1 MSTVSMAPASSSRR
15 LRRWRR
21 RLDPCVSVLGILV
34 ILGAVLFSQELRT
47 QILVTTCGIVLMEVG
62 VWRLAQ
68 RLLPSER
75 QYHALRAEVDRFLQL
90 VRYLNTAALA
100 RKAHDAPETHQ
111 AFAQVYQEMQQAVVR
126 MATLAGKTDAELA
139 AEKAQEPLRRA
150 V

>member
-1 MSTVSMAPASSSRR
+1 MSTVSIAPASSSRR

-111 AFAQVYQEMQQAVVR
+111 AFAQVYQEMQQAVTR

-139 AEKAQEPLRRA
+139 AERAQEPLRRA

>member
-47 QILVTTCGIVLMEVG
+47 QILVTTCGIVLLEVG

-75 QYHALRAEVDRFLQL
+75 QYHACRAEVDRFLQL
-90 VRYLNTAALA
+90 VRGLHTTGLTL
-100 RKAHDAPETHQ
+100 KTHDTPEAEQ
-111 AFAQVYQEMQQAVVR
+111 AFAQIYQDMQHSVAR
-126 MATLAGKTDAELA
+126 MAALAGKTD
-139 AEKAQEPLRRA
+139 
-150 V
+150 

>member
-75 QYHALRAEVDRFLQL
+75 QYNALRAEVDRFLQL
-90 VRYLNTAALA
+90 VRHLNTAALT
-100 RKAHDAPETHQ
+100 RKAHDTPETRQ
-111 AFAQVYQEMQQAVVR
+111 AFAQVYQEMQQAVAR

>member
-1 MSTVSMAPASSSRR
+1 MSTVSIAPASSSRR

-21 RLDPCVSVLGILV
+21 RLDPCVSILGILI

-75 QYHALRAEVDRFLQL
+75 QYNALRAEVDRFLQL
-90 VRYLNTAALA
+90 VRHLNTAALA
-100 RKAHDAPETHQ
+100 RKAHDTPETHQ
-111 AFAQVYQEMQQAVVR
+111 AFAQVYQEMQQAVAR

-139 AEKAQEPLRRA
+139 AEKAQALLRRA

>member
-1 MSTVSMAPASSSRR
+1 MSTVSTAPASSSRR

-34 ILGAVLFSQELRT
+34 ILGAMLFGRELRT

-75 QYHALRAEVDRFLQL
+75 QYKGYGQDTCKKVSQGREGRLGSDALDDLPHHGPAD
-90 VRYLNTAALA
+90 AA
-100 RKAHDAPETHQ
+100 R
-111 AFAQVYQEMQQAVVR
+111 
-126 MATLAGKTDAELA
+126 
-139 AEKAQEPLRRA
+139 
-150 V
+150 

>member
-1 MSTVSMAPASSSRR
+1 MSTVSMAPASSNRR

-75 QYHALRAEVDRFLQL
+75 QYHALRVEVDRFLQL
-90 VRYLNTAALA
+90 VRHLNTAALA

-111 AFAQVYQEMQQAVVR
+111 AFAQVYQEMQQAVAR

>member
-1 MSTVSMAPASSSRR
+1 MSTVSMAPSSSSRR

-75 QYHALRAEVDRFLQL
+75 QYNALRAEVDRFLQL
-90 VRYLNTAALA
+90 VRHLNTAALA
-100 RKAHDAPETHQ
+100 RKAHDATETRQ
-111 AFAQVYQEMQQAVVR
+111 AFAQAHQEMQKAVAR

-139 AEKAQEPLRRA
+139 AEKAPEPLRRA

>member
-1 MSTVSMAPASSSRR
+1 MSTVPMVPASPSR

-21 RLDPCVSVLGILV
+21 QVDPYVSVLGILV
-34 ILGAVLFSQELRT
+34 ILGAVLFGQELHT
-47 QILVTTCGIVLMEVG
+47 QIVVTTCGIVLMEVG

-90 VRYLNTAALA
+90 VRHLNAAALA
-100 RKAHDAPETHQ
+100 RKAHDTPETHQ
-111 AFAQVYQEMQQAVVR
+111 AFAHVYQEMQQAVAQ
-126 MATLAGKTDAELA
+126 MAMLAGKTDAELA
-139 AEKAQEPLRRA
+139 VEKAREPLWRA

>member
-1 MSTVSMAPASSSRR
+1 MS
-15 LRRWRR
+15 
-21 RLDPCVSVLGILV
+21 
-34 ILGAVLFSQELRT
+34 AVLFSQELRT

-62 VWRLAQ
+62 VWHLAQ

-75 QYHALRAEVDRFLQL
+75 QYHVLRAEVDRFLQL

-100 RKAHDAPETHQ
+100 RKAHNAAETHQ
-111 AFAQVYQEMQQAVVR
+111 AFAQVYQEMQQAVAR

>member
-1 MSTVSMAPASSSRR
+1 MSTASMAPASSSRR

-21 RLDPCVSVLGILV
+21 RLDSCVSVLGILV

-62 VWRLAQ
+62 VWHLAQ
-68 RLLPSER
+68 RLLPEER
-75 QYHALRAEVDRFLQL
+75 QYNALRAEVDRFLQL
-90 VRYLNTAALA
+90 VRRLNTAALA

-111 AFAQVYQEMQQAVVR
+111 AFAQIYQGMQQAVAR

-139 AEKAQEPLRRA
+139 AEKAPESLRRA

>member
-1 MSTVSMAPASSSRR
+1 MSTVPMAPSRP

-21 RLDPCVSVLGILV
+21 QLDPCVSVLGILV
-34 ILGAVLFSQELRT
+34 ILSAVLCVQGLRL
-47 QILVTTCGIVLMEVG
+47 QILVTTCGIVLIEVG

-90 VRYLNTAALA
+90 VRSLNTAALTH
-100 RKAHDAPETHQ
+100 KAHDTPDARQ
-111 AFAQVYQEMQQAVVR
+111 AFTATYQAMQHSVTR
-126 MATLAGKTDAELA
+126 MALLAGKTDAELVA
-139 AEKAQEPLRRA
+139 NPVPPAVEKT

>member
-1 MSTVSMAPASSSRR
+1 MSTVSMAPASSNRR

-75 QYHALRAEVDRFLQL
+75 QYHALRVEVDRFLQL
-90 VRYLNTAALA
+90 VRQD
-100 RKAHDAPETHQ
+100 RKS
-111 AFAQVYQEMQQAVVR
+111 VV
-126 MATLAGKTDAELA
+126 
-139 AEKAQEPLRRA
+139 
-150 V
+150 

>member
-47 QILVTTCGIVLMEVG
+47 QIMITTCGIVLMEVG

-75 QYHALRAEVDRFLQL
+75 QYNALRAEVDRFLQL
-90 VRYLNTAALA
+90 VRHLNTVALA

-111 AFAQVYQEMQQAVVR
+111 AFTQVYQEMQQAVAR

>member
-1 MSTVSMAPASSSRR
+1 MSTVPMAPASSSRR

-90 VRYLNTAALA
+90 VRHLNTAALA

-111 AFAQVYQEMQQAVVR
+111 AFAQVYQEMQQAVAR

>member
-1 MSTVSMAPASSSRR
+1 MSTVPIAPASSSRR

-21 RLDPCVSVLGILV
+21 QLDPCVSVLGILV
-34 ILGAVLFSQELRT
+34 ILGAVLFGQELRT
-47 QILVTTCGIVLMEVG
+47 QILVTTCGIVLIEMG

-90 VRYLNTAALA
+90 VRHLNTMALA

-111 AFAQVYQEMQQAVVR
+111 AFTQVYQEMQQVVAR

-139 AEKAQEPLRRA
+139 AEKAREPLRRA

>member
-75 QYHALRAEVDRFLQL
+75 QYKALRAEVDRFLQL
-90 VRYLNTAALA
+90 VRHLNTAALA
-100 RKAHDAPETHQ
+100 RKAHDAPQTHQ
-111 AFAQVYQEMQQAVVR
+111 AFAQVYQEMQQAVAR

>member
-75 QYHALRAEVDRFLQL
+75 QYNALRAEVDRFLQL
-90 VRYLNTAALA
+90 VRHLNTTALT
-100 RKAHDAPETHQ
+100 RKAYDTPETRQ
-111 AFAQVYQEMQQAVVR
+111 AFAHVYQEMQQAVAR

-139 AEKAQEPLRRA
+139 AEKAQGPLRRA

>member
-90 VRYLNTAALA
+90 VRHLNTAALA

-111 AFAQVYQEMQQAVVR
+111 AFAHVYQEMQHAVAR
-126 MATLAGKTDAELA
+126 MAMLAGKTDAEFA
-139 AEKAQEPLRRA
+139 AAKVREPLRRA